1 MFSPSDART
10 ITGATTSERHGLTK
24 QGRIE
29 MDDTRVTD
37 PKRVIQFTLKDIQ
50 SVYSLMIEK
59 P

>member
-1 MFSPSDART
+1 
-10 ITGATTSERHGLTK
+10 
-24 QGRIE
+24 